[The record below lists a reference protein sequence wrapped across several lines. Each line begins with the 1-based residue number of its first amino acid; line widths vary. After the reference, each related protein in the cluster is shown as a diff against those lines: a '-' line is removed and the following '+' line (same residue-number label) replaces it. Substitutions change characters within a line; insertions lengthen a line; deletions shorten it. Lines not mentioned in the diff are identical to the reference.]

1 MAILI
6 GIDPGVNTGLA
17 VWDADAQQFAEVT
30 TTTIVAAM
38 DIVLHYAGQGRAV
51 TLYAEDARQ
60 RKWIPREASLSQ
72 FKGRAMGAGSV
83 KRDCSIWEE
92 FAKHHVLPLVLVP
105 PRKGMT
111 KWDAAYFAKVTGWTG
126 RTSDH
131 ARDAAMLVFQ
141 RKNNQTK

>member
-1 MAILI
+1 MQRPACIYLPELVNFRGAGGAGQPSRRGTKTRNDMIAI

-38 DIVLHYAGQGRAV
+38 DIVLHYASQGRAV

-60 RKWIPREASLSQ
+60 RKWIPREASISQ

-92 FAKHHVLPLVLVP
+92 CSQRFSYFFCEALSP
-105 PRKGMT
+105 PC
-111 KWDAAYFAKVTGWTG
+111 
-126 RTSDH
+126 S
-131 ARDAAMLVFQ
+131 
-141 RKNNQTK
+141 